1 MVRSLV
7 SLRRVGSL
15 IPLFFWEFSFDMM
28 TDPIADL
35 FTRIRNGLMV
45 GHPRVDVPGSKMKA
59 RIVEILKE
67 EGYIKNFRIYQDNLQ
82 GVIRVYLKYKDDQ
95 SVIRGIK
102 RISKPGRRN
111 YVKRDK
117 IPKVLN
123 GLGLAILSTSSGV
136 MTDHECREKGVGGE
150 VLGHVW

>member
-1 MVRSLV
+1 
-7 SLRRVGSL
+7 
-15 IPLFFWEFSFDMM
+15 MM

-45 GHPRVDVPGSKMKA
+45 GHLRIDVPGSKMKA
-59 RIVEILKE
+59 RIVEILLE
-67 EGYIKNFRIYQDNLQ
+67 EGYIKSFRIYQDNLQ
-82 GVIRVYLKYKDDQ
+82 GIIRVYLKYQNDKP
-95 SVIRGIK
+95 VIRGIK

-136 MTDHECREKGVGGE
+136 MTDHECRDKGVGGE

>member
-1 MVRSLV
+1 
-7 SLRRVGSL
+7 
-15 IPLFFWEFSFDMM
+15 M

-45 GHPRVDVPGSKMKA
+45 RHPRVDVPGSKMKA

-67 EGYIKNFRIYQDNLQ
+67 EGYIQNFRIYEDNLQ
-82 GVIRVYLKYKDDQ
+82 GIIRVYLKYSGDQ

-111 YVKRDK
+111 YVKRDA

-136 MTDHECREKGVGGE
+136 MTDHECRERGVGGE

>member
-1 MVRSLV
+1 
-7 SLRRVGSL
+7 
-15 IPLFFWEFSFDMM
+15 MM

-45 GHPRVDVPGSKMKA
+45 RHPRIDVPGSKMKA
-59 RIVEILKE
+59 RIIEILKE
-67 EGYIKNFRIYQDNLQ
+67 EGYIKNFRIYEDNLQ
-82 GVIRVYLKYKDDQ
+82 GIIRVYLKYSGDQ

-111 YVKRDK
+111 YVKRDSV
-117 IPKVLN
+117 PKVLN
-123 GLGLAILSTSSGV
+123 GLGLAIMSTSSGV
-136 MTDHECREKGVGGE
+136 MTDSECREKGVGGE

>member
-1 MVRSLV
+1 
-7 SLRRVGSL
+7 
-15 IPLFFWEFSFDMM
+15 M

-45 GHPRVDVPGSKMKA
+45 RHPRIDVPGSKMKA

-67 EGYIKNFRIYQDNLQ
+67 EGYIKNFRIYEDDLQ
-82 GVIRVYLKYKDDQ
+82 GIIRVYLKYSGDQ

-111 YVKRDK
+111 YVKRDA

-136 MTDHECREKGVGGE
+136 MTDHECRERGVGGE

>member
-1 MVRSLV
+1 
-7 SLRRVGSL
+7 
-15 IPLFFWEFSFDMM
+15 MM

-45 GHPRVDVPGSKMKA
+45 RHPRVDVPGSKMKA

-67 EGYIKNFRIYQDNLQ
+67 EGFIKNFRIYEDNLQ
-82 GVIRVYLKYKDDQ
+82 GIIRVYLKYRGDQ

-111 YVKRDK
+111 YVKRDE
-117 IPKVLN
+117 IPTVLN
-123 GLGLAILSTSSGV
+123 GLGMAILSTSSGV
-136 MTDHECREKGVGGE
+136 MTDQACREKGIGGE

>member
-1 MVRSLV
+1 
-7 SLRRVGSL
+7 
-15 IPLFFWEFSFDMM
+15 MM

-45 GHPRVDVPGSKMKA
+45 RHPRIDVPGSKMKA

-67 EGYIKNFRIYQDNLQ
+67 EGYIKNFRIYDDNLQ
-82 GVIRVYLKYKDDQ
+82 GIIRVYLKYSDDQ

-111 YVKRDK
+111 YVKRDAV
-117 IPKVLN
+117 PRVLN
-123 GLGLAILSTSSGV
+123 GLGLAIMSTSSGV
-136 MTDHECREKGVGGE
+136 MTDQECREKGVGGE
-150 VLGHVW
+150 VLGYIW